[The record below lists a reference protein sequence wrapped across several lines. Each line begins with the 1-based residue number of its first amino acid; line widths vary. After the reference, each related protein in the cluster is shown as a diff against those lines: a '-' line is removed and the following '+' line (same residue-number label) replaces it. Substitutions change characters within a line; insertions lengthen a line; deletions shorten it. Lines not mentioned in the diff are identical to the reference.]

1 MKNILQ
7 FYYCYYMTSEPL
19 KSLLENLW
27 TVCGDFTGSVGASVS
42 KKMEKN
48 WDFEIN
54 PQQMNGNLHGVYCRY
69 SELWKPLQP
78 TICLNVISKPYQIA
92 AANQN
97 PSLTFARF
105 LVWLYKYLPSSE
117 KKPRCTP
124 QWNLLPA
131 GNRLQMTEDEKY
143 LGRFGWVQ
151 VFPCNVKGSGG
162 FRPSCCMLELIKFV

>member
-117 KKPRCTP
+117 KKTTLHSPVKPSTSRKP
-124 QWNLLPA
+124 LANDWGWEIFREVWVSP
-131 GNRLQMTEDEKY
+131 GFPLQCQ
-143 LGRFGWVQ
+143 GQ
-151 VFPCNVKGSGG
+151 
-162 FRPSCCMLELIKFV
+162 